1 MSNAIEPTS
10 VTGVSVLNLAMG
22 AIAERVNVVFSQVI
36 DNIMDVNTK
45 AAKARAI
52 QLTITMLPDD
62 DRSNIKVDVNVKA
75 SKLEPMKSLST
86 GLYITNDENGE
97 AIAVEQ
103 LPVSPNQ
110 LMFDGTEPPKPV
122 VLKLK

>member
-22 AIAERVNVVFSQVI
+22 AISERVNVVFGQVM

-45 AAKARAI
+45 AAKPRAI

-97 AIAVEQ
+97 AIAIEQ
-103 LPVSPNQ
+103 LPVLPNQ
-110 LMFDGTEPPKPV
+110 LLLDGIEPPKPV